1 MSANDEE
8 EILVGELERQQKK
21 RRLPISPRA
30 AVLSLRRESILWRRL
45 FEDKDGDFSGSKALC
60 RDLEL
65 SFRKVW
71 LRLYTS
77 GADENYSMALKE
89 FVKATVMAFDR
100 GYSIQ
105 ALIFELGR
113 HEMETGDPN
122 IDKTIRLTEQE
133 RDVREH
139 SRVTY
144 KVPQVW
150 LTLIYL
156 TLHRLQY
163 KSKSGE
169 SPPLPEDTRALQA
182 LVQNTC
188 NALEAGFTL
197 EGLKLELSL
206 RKSQENQETMTPVQ
220 VSVDK
225 NHILDQ

>member
-21 RRLPISPRA
+21 RRCESSHLIICFLSMAGFNGSFMLAGTIFLGTLSSSSSFQGLQPVARPSHSLGCFKHSRLPISPRA

-133 RDVREH
+133 RDVRE
-139 SRVTY
+139 
-144 KVPQVW
+144 VW

-156 TLHRLQY
+156 TLHRLQ
-163 KSKSGE
+163 
-169 SPPLPEDTRALQA
+169 
-182 LVQNTC
+182 
-188 NALEAGFTL
+188 
-197 EGLKLELSL
+197 
-206 RKSQENQETMTPVQ
+206 
-220 VSVDK
+220 
-225 NHILDQ
+225 